1 MIRSVR
7 VIKRLRPWLMMK
19 VQVCGNRGRSVVTGG
34 RMCVKVVVV
43 LRGSSEIV
51 VSSNRREREGE
62 KRERERVNERYTLG

>member
-1 MIRSVR
+1 
-7 VIKRLRPWLMMK
+7 
-19 VQVCGNRGRSVVTGG
+19 
-34 RMCVKVVVV
+34 MCVKVVVV